1 MIWEKEEVNQIII
14 NEDLQ
19 YTVIGKFSYG
29 WLKMQELRRIHPK
42 QYDLKGE
49 VNIGLLSNRY
59 MLIRETLMENY
70 VNLLSKPQFYIMHKN
85 KCFQCER

>member
-1 MIWEKEEVNQIII
+1 MIWEKEKVNQIII

-19 YTVIGKFSYG
+19 YTVIGKFPYS
-29 WLKMQELRRIHPK
+29 WLKMQELRRIVPK
-42 QYDLKGE
+42 QCDLKGE

-59 MLIRETLMENY
+59 ILIRETLMEDY

-85 KCFQCER
+85 KRFQCER